1 MPVLEQYFCFQFQ
14 SKIKARRL
22 VERYNELPDRYMQVV
37 GRCRDPN
44 TLDELEALRA
54 SRPVRK
60 ENKARVQAER
70 SIERTQRFEA
80 KQAKM

>member
-1 MPVLEQYFCFQFQ
+1 
-14 SKIKARRL
+14 
-22 VERYNELPDRYMQVV
+22 MQVV

-44 TLDELEALRA
+44 TLDELEELRA

-70 SIERTQRFEA
+70 SIERTQKFEA